1 MKDEKEMVMKLLNIE
16 KEVAYKKG
24 SFNLFALFLR
34 DGENKWDLLI
44 SSAWIDKEKYESLR
58 YIASIIQRK
67 LTKEELLEISGIE
80 IIDHND
86 SALNE
91 IYNSINV
98 EHSIVEKTNRD
109 FFGVMI
115 RRAYII
121 TSCRTVRQNLIV
133 A

>member
-1 MKDEKEMVMKLLNIE
+1 MKDVKEMVVKLLNIE
-16 KEVAYKKG
+16 KEIAYNKG

-44 SSAWIDKEKYESLR
+44 SSTWIDKEKYESLR

-67 LTKEELLEISGIE
+67 LTKEELVEISGIE
-80 IIDHND
+80 IVDHND

-115 RRAYII
+115 HHAYII
-121 TSCRTVRQNLIV
+121 TSHNPIRHSLI
-133 A
+133 AA